1 MKSPLSH
8 FAIRWAIIVGVAF
21 STPWFVSRSKFAV
34 APAEG
39 VQSSVF
45 RIGEILN
52 YRIDW
57 QRYAGAGVAQ
67 LQVVDRED
75 FYGAPVWHF
84 RASIHTAQPVRALY
98 PMDDQIDSYALLAGL
113 VSRQY
118 QEHFREF
125 GKPEDTDAN
134 LVFPGEISGAPAPHV
149 IVPPGT
155 HDALSAIY
163 LLRATDWRSV
173 RELRAPV
180 FDGQD
185 VYEMI
190 AKADAPESLHLSTET
205 YEATEVEIRLLDGGK
220 EVPDEHFKVWLAG
233 DAARTPVL
241 CEADLSVGTLRI
253 ELTSD
258 SASEAKQTTDSIIR
272 PARSN
277 PRGGN

>member
-1 MKSPLSH
+1 MKSQLSQ
-8 FAIRWAIIVGVAF
+8 FAIRWAIIGGIAL
-21 STPWFVSRSKFAV
+21 STPWIVSRGKSAT
-34 APAEG
+34 APSEG
-39 VQSSVF
+39 AASSIF

-57 QRYAGAGVAQ
+57 QRYAGAGIAQ
-67 LQVVDRED
+67 LQVMDRGD
-75 FYGAPVWHF
+75 FHGAPAWHF
-84 RASIHTAQPVRALY
+84 RASVHTVQPIRALY
-98 PMDDQIDSYALLAGL
+98 SMDDQIDSYALFAGL

-118 QEHFREF
+118 QERFREF

-134 LVFPGEISGAPAPHV
+134 FVFPGEVSDVPAPHV
-149 IVPPGT
+149 IVPQGT

-163 LLRATDWRSV
+163 LLRATDWRSI

-190 AKADAPESLHLSTET
+190 AKPDAPAALHISMGT
-205 YEATEVEIRLLDGGK
+205 YEATEVEIRLLDSGK
-220 EVPDEHFKVWLAG
+220 EIPDERFKVWIAD
-233 DAARTPVL
+233 DAARTPLL
-241 CEADLSVGTLRI
+241 CEADLSFGTLRI

-258 SASEAKQTTDSIIR
+258 SASEPKAAGSATIP

-277 PRGGN
+277 HQAGN